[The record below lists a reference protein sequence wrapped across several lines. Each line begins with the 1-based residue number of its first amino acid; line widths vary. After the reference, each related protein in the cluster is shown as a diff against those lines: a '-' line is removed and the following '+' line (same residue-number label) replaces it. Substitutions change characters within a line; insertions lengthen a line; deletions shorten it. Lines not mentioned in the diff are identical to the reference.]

1 MYVSLGRK
9 IIDFDNAII
18 SSKHYKN
25 DFILRDKNMSPY
37 AKFFWLYTYG
47 FTKGLFKGEH
57 IKSMLYR
64 YAGNRTCF
72 RSHWMKENTNC
83 KVTVRYS
90 KYGIS
95 LKEFGYYINPT
106 VITLTSSLD
115 DFTSSNRGRKY
126 MLIHIF

>member
-9 IIDFDNAII
+9 IVDFDNAII

-57 IKSMLYR
+57 VKSALYR
-64 YAGNRTCF
+64 YSRDRSCF
-72 RSHWMKENTNC
+72 YPRWTEENTKC
-83 KVTVRYS
+83 TVTIRYS

-95 LKEFGYYINPT
+95 LKEFGYYINPLA
-106 VITLTSSLD
+106 ITLTSLD

-126 MLIHIF
+126 KLIHIF

>member
-9 IIDFDNAII
+9 IVDFDNAII

-47 FTKGLFKGEH
+47 FTKGFFKGEH
-57 IKSMLYR
+57 VKSALYQ
-64 YAGNRTCF
+64 YAGNKVFSRP
-72 RSHWMKENTNC
+72 RWMNENTSC
-83 KVTVRYS
+83 KVTVSYS

-115 DFTSSNRGRKY
+115 DFISSNRERKY
-126 MLIHIF
+126 RLIHIF